1 MMEKILI
8 PARNQLAALLFTATG
23 RSANTPLI
31 IFCHGFTGSKEGR
44 GKALELAEVLATHGY
59 ASLLFDFSG
68 HGESRG
74 QFENITLSGQI
85 SDLNSVIAFSRRLG
99 WRKVITLGR
108 SFGGTT
114 VLFHA
119 ATHTGAVSGVCAW
132 AAPARVYELFTGF
145 TDIDPEAVTDP
156 NERIPL
162 VGDEGVVHV
171 KKALFADLEKYDYRK
186 AAVGMP
192 EMPVLLIHGTH
203 DAVVPVQEAH
213 LWQESLGEKSEL
225 VLIPRGD
232 HQFSQHY
239 QLVWQKFLNWL
250 QVHFPV

>member
-8 PARNQLAALLFTATG
+8 PGRNQLAALLYTPAGQPT
-23 RSANTPLI
+23 NTPLI

-44 GKALELAEVLATHGY
+44 GKALELAEVLAEHGY

-68 HGESRG
+68 HGESQGR
-74 QFENITLSGQI
+74 FENITLSGQI
-85 SDLNSVIAFSRRLG
+85 DDLNNVIGFSQRLG
-99 WRKVITLGR
+99 WQKVITLGR

-119 ATHTGAVSGVCAW
+119 ATGTRAVTGVCAW
-132 AAPARVYELFTGF
+132 AAPARVYDLFTGF
-145 TDIDPEAVTDP
+145 TDIDLETVTDP
-156 NERIPL
+156 KERIQL
-162 VGDEGVVHV
+162 VGDEGIIYVQ
-171 KKALFADLEKYDYRK
+171 KALFADLEKYDYRQ
-186 AAVGMP
+186 AASGIP
-192 EMPVLLIHGTH
+192 EIPVLLIHGTH

-213 LWQESLGEKSEL
+213 LWHESLGEKSEL

-239 QLVWQKFLNWL
+239 PLVWQKFLDWL
-250 QVHFPV
+250 QMHFPA